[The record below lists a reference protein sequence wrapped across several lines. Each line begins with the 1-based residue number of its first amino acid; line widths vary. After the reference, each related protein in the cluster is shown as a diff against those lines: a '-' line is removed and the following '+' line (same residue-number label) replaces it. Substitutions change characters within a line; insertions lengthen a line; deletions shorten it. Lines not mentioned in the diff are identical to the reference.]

1 MKRIL
6 MFIAAGLLVLTSSMG
21 WSAETVLRTGYQQ
34 DSPPRYFVDGGKDK
48 GVCIDLINALN
59 EKLARQNIRIEPTGT
74 YSLARI
80 NTMMENNELN
90 LFVGLMKSPAREKNF
105 VFSSVPVYG
114 VRGQFAKLVSDP
126 FEYTGEMSVRGKRV
140 GVLRGAAINQLI
152 TKMPDIRIMEA
163 ATIHESLLKLR
174 EREVD
179 LVFYHDLGLGWDIK
193 DGGFSKQIVLAKKPF
208 EADFQYIMFTR
219 QVPQDVRAAVENALR
234 DLEKEGTTARIL
246 NAYK

>member
-6 MFIAAGLLVLTSSMG
+6 MYVVVGLLMFTSSIG
-21 WSAETVLRTGYQQ
+21 WSAETILRTGYQQ

-59 EKLARQNIRIEPTGT
+59 DKLAKQNIRIVPTGT

-114 VRGQFAKLVSDP
+114 VRGQFAKLASDP

-152 TKMPDIRIMEA
+152 TKMPEIRTVET

-174 EREVD
+174 ERELD

-193 DGGFSKQIVLAKKPF
+193 DGGFSNQIVLANKPF
-208 EADFQYIMFTR
+208 DADYQYIMFTK
-219 QVPQDVRAAVENALR
+219 QVPQDVKVAIENALR
-234 DLEKEGTTARIL
+234 DLQKEGTTEKL
-246 NAYK
+246 LKDYK

>member
-6 MFIAAGLLVLTSSMG
+6 MYVVVGLLVFTSSIG

-48 GVCIDLINALN
+48 GVCIDVINALN
-59 EKLARQNIRIEPTGT
+59 EKLSKQNIRIMSTGT

-80 NTMMENNELN
+80 NSMMEKNELD
-90 LFVGLMKSPAREKNF
+90 LFVGLMKSPEREQKF
-105 VFSSVPVYG
+105 VFSSVPVFG
-114 VRGQFAKLVSDP
+114 VRGQFAKLASDL

-152 TKMPDIRIMEA
+152 TKMPDLRTVEA

-193 DGGFSKQIVLAKKPF
+193 DGGFTGQIVLANKPF
-208 EADFQYIMFTR
+208 EADSQYIMFTKI
-219 QVPQDVRAAVENALR
+219 VPQNVRAPIANALL
-234 DLEKEGTTARIL
+234 DLDREGTIDKIL
-246 NAYK
+246 KAYR

>member
-6 MFIAAGLLVLTSSMG
+6 MGIVVGLLVFMSSIG
-21 WSAETVLRTGYQQ
+21 WSAETLLRTGYQQ

-59 EKLARQNIRIEPTGT
+59 EKLAKENIRIEPTGT

-80 NTMMENNELN
+80 NTMMEKNELN
-90 LFVGLMKSPAREKNF
+90 LFVGLMKSPAREKAF

-114 VRGQFAKLVSDP
+114 VRGQFAKLASDP

-140 GVLRGAAINQLI
+140 CVLRGAAINQLI
-152 TKMPDIRIMEA
+152 TKMPDIRFVEA
-163 ATIHESLLKLR
+163 ATIHECLLKLR

-179 LVFYHDLGLGWDIK
+179 LIFYHDLGLGWDIK
-193 DGGFSKQIVLAKKPF
+193 DGGFSKQIVLANKPF
-208 EADFQYIMFTR
+208 EADFQYIMFTKE
-219 QVPQDVRAAVENALR
+219 VPQNVRVAIENALR
-234 DLEKEGTTARIL
+234 DLQKEGTTDKIL
-246 NAYK
+246 KAYK